1 MRGTCSILVSHLV
14 GRYAHGCL
22 QLSGG
27 VRPVRK
33 DGHSLC
39 HIRGQRIF
47 RYGEPDQGAP
57 ARCGRAGG
65 NSRQRLGSHGRPGGD
80 TLLAGWA
87 GIAELALLCAS
98 LMPDVCGV
106 VALSPMHCIWGGMH
120 GNRGMASKTFSSA
133 SEFTYRGKD
142 FPCMTA
148 HLKYG
153 PAIRNLILHRQFELS
168 YIYEGPLKQFDEDTA
183 IRVENIQGSIL
194 FIYAKKDIMWP
205 SKEAVTF
212 LSL

>member
-1 MRGTCSILVSHLV
+1 
-14 GRYAHGCL
+14 
-22 QLSGG
+22 
-27 VRPVRK
+27 
-33 DGHSLC
+33 
-39 HIRGQRIF
+39 
-47 RYGEPDQGAP
+47 
-57 ARCGRAGG
+57 
-65 NSRQRLGSHGRPGGD
+65 
-80 TLLAGWA
+80 
-87 GIAELALLCAS
+87 
-98 LMPDVCGV
+98 MPDVCGV